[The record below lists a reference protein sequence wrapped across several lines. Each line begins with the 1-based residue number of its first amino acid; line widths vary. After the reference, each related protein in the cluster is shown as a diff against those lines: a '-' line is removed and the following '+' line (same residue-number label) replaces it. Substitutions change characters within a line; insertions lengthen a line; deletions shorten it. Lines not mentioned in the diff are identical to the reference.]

1 MRRKIP
7 RPEDDKVK
15 VRMRR
20 DADVL
25 DHFRAM
31 GDDWQDRLNDALAR
45 EVRRLKGQMK
55 RRSAAAR
62 TLAPKAP

>member
-7 RPEDDKVK
+7 RPEDDK
-15 VRMRR
+15 RL

-55 RRSAAAR
+55 RRGAAAR

>member
-15 VRMRR
+15 VRVRL
-20 DADVL
+20 DSDVL

-45 EVRRLKGQMK
+45 IVRQEKK
-55 RRSAAAR
+55 RIGRRGVPAEK
-62 TLAPKAP
+62 KATGTA